1 MARHRHP
8 LCDVS
13 ITPKPYKSI
22 RFIQFS
28 SLSMKNHIFFLQSL
42 CFINSSGHSK
52 SHKGSRNHQAENG
65 FLWKYVER
73 ERALN
78 GGDTLSSRP
87 LIDGSLST
95 EFLWQSKSHRGAH
108 WRTHRAERQNT
119 RIHAKILEK
128 GSSENYLGGEP
139 RTRLINVLDSHRKL
153 QSLWEVRQKHIL
165 TKLVVLFS
173 TNDNYS
179 LTILSNPILSLK
191 GFLWIL
197 TLSIFWDPLIAR
209 CQKWIRCIYCANVK
223 LSNNI
228 WHCHKYKSIY
238 YSILLNSEYL

>member
-1 MARHRHP
+1 MAWLCHP

-13 ITPKPYKSI
+13 FTPKPYKSI
-22 RFIQFS
+22 KFIQFS

-52 SHKGSRNHQAENG
+52 SLKGSRNHQAENG

-119 RIHAKILEK
+119 RIHEKILEMAAVK
-128 GSSENYLGGEP
+128 TTWVESLGQDSSMCWTHIENFNLCEKFDKNTFWQNLSFYFRP
-139 RTRLINVLDSHRKL
+139 MIII
-153 QSLWEVRQKHIL
+153 LWQ
-165 TKLVVLFS
+165 
-173 TNDNYS
+173 YY
-179 LTILSNPILSLK
+179 PIP
-191 GFLWIL
+191 
-197 TLSIFWDPLIAR
+197 FWAWMDFFESWR
-209 CQKWIRCIYCANVK
+209 CQ
-223 LSNNI
+223 
-228 WHCHKYKSIY
+228 
-238 YSILLNSEYL
+238 YSKILW